1 MHYLFQFV
9 LLLRIQQRTFTRR
22 IMKNLGTS
30 LLLLAIFFSTSSC
43 INIIEELFL
52 KKDGSGTYALN
63 IDLSGIIDNPM
74 MQGTLEGQDS
84 SSSTDNT
91 NPLGGGLNLLSID
104 TSFNFLTTAQEK
116 GKILDNP
123 DFWEKVNLIVKS
135 DIDAG
140 EIMMTVQ
147 MDFNTLEDITYLYDN
162 LAENFPLDDGAKM
175 IDSGGIVPDKL
186 VFALK
191 KRTFSRVGRFAS
203 LPAEVMNDEAQN
215 MMKEVFAKSTYQT
228 IYHLPGKVKS
238 AKFPN
243 AEVNDKKVTVTIP
256 LIEVMKGKAQLNG
269 SLSFKKR

>member
-1 MHYLFQFV
+1 
-9 LLLRIQQRTFTRR
+9 
-22 IMKNLGTS
+22 MKNLRIGI
-30 LLLLAIFFSTSSC
+30 LFIAVAFFTSSC
-43 INIIEELFL
+43 VNIIEELFL

-91 NPLGGGLNLLSID
+91 NPLGGGLDLLSID

-116 GKILDNP
+116 GRTLENP

-140 EIMMTVQ
+140 EMMMTVH
-147 MDFNTLEDITYLYDN
+147 MNFNTLEEITYLYDN
-162 LAENFPLDDGAKM
+162 LAENFPLDDGADK
-175 IDSGGIVPDKL
+175 INSSGMVAAKL
-186 VFALK
+186 AFALK
-191 KRTFSRVGRFAS
+191 KRKFSRVGRFTS
-203 LPAEVMNDEAQN
+203 LPEDAMNDEAQN
-215 MMKEVFAKSTYQT
+215 MIKMIFAKSTYQT

-238 AKFPN
+238 TNFPN
-243 AEVNDKKVTVTIP
+243 AEVSDKRVTVTVP
-256 LIEVMKGKAQLNG
+256 LTEVMEGKAQIDG